1 MLPQHQNMSASTAT
15 KAALQNLS
23 LRAAPRCKL
32 FGKLSFLMARIARF
46 HPFEMPSRTRA
57 KRECATLFVDNE
69 NTKLHN
75 DIHVYCPDPDK
86 QSEPFENGTH
96 E

>member
-1 MLPQHQNMSASTAT
+1 MSASTAT

-23 LRAAPRCKL
+23 LRAAPRCKCLL
-32 FGKLSFLMARIARF
+32 FGKLFFLMARIARF

-57 KRECATLFVDNE
+57 DRECATLFVDNE